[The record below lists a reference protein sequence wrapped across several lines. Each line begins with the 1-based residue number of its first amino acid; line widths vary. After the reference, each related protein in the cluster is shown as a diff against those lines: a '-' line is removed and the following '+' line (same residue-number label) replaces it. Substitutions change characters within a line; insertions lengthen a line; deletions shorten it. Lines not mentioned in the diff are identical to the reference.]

1 MAISTLK
8 SARKSKISQIET
20 CLKEHDYSFSI
31 SKGVISSKGIKNE
44 EDRRRLNKNTPIFLK
59 EIIQSID
66 LVGEQVSEFREFRE
80 YKGLIYR
87 LSVIPIYGSIK
98 STSLDETRKEI
109 MIRFTAQ
116 QV

>member
-1 MAISTLK
+1 MKINTLK
-8 SARKSKISQIET
+8 DAREKKKSQIEA

-44 EDRRRLNKNTPIFLK
+44 EERRRLNENTPIFLK

-66 LVGEQVSEFREFRE
+66 MLDVTISESRE

-87 LSVIPIYGSIK
+87 LSIIPIYGSIQ
-98 STSLDETRKEI
+98 STSLDVTREEI
-109 MIRFTAQ
+109 MIRFTAG
-116 QV
+116 VDNK

>member
-8 SARKSKISQIET
+8 SARKNKISQIET

-31 SKGVISSKGIKNE
+31 SKGVISSKRIKNE
-44 EDRRRLNKNTPIFLK
+44 EDRRRLNENTPVFLK

-66 LVGEQVSEFREFRE
+66 ISDITTSEFRE

-87 LSVIPIYGSIK
+87 ISVIPIYGSI
-98 STSLDETRKEI
+98 SSSSLDVTRKEI
-109 MIRFTAQ
+109 MIRFTAG
-116 QV
+116 VDNK